1 MKRKTDKPA
10 SSTSKARTYEELG
23 KYWDAHDLT
32 TEKAGAAEDF
42 SVDIRR
48 RRYLVANEP
57 KLFAKVRRQATK
69 RGLSAEGLLN
79 LWVREKCAAGR

>member
-1 MKRKTDKPA
+1 VKRKTDKPA
-10 SSTSKARTYEELG
+10 SSSSKARSYEEMG
-23 KYWDAHDLT
+23 EYWDAHDLT
-32 TEKAGAAEDF
+32 TEKAGASVDF

-48 RRYLVANEP
+48 RRYLVAIEP

-69 RGLSAEGLLN
+69 KGLSAEGLLN

>member
-1 MKRKTDKPA
+1 MKRKTAKAA
-10 SSTSKARTYEELG
+10 SSSSRVSSYEEMSE
-23 KYWDAHDLT
+23 YWDTHDLT
-32 TEKAGAAEDF
+32 TEKAGAPVDF
-42 SVDIRR
+42 AVDIRR
-48 RRYLVANEP
+48 RRYFVAIEP